1 MRQIYRTIHRD
12 GVSAFQTRA
21 ELPGFGDRDGRS
33 FDDFETAVAWIL
45 DGHPEYSL
53 TVKMSP
59 WLNRDVKGGET
70 MTCHDDVPR
79 PAGQRVVRL
88 YAEGTEFTT
97 GGKPARARSQ
107 WQSAWE
113 RFGELCSQ
121 VPVTY
126 GALSI
131 EFELESPAELLED
144 PGSVAFRDFFLSS
157 TDYSPAF
164 LSRVVAACRG
174 ASITG
179 IGTGLLVR
187 TTNLVASQA
196 LFSRGDMSSEIARLI
211 TRSALK
217 PSS

>member
-12 GVSAFQTRA
+12 GASALATRA
-21 ELPGFGDRDGRS
+21 ELPGFGDPDDRS

-59 WLNRDVKGGET
+59 WLNRDGKGGET
-70 MTCHDDVPR
+70 MTCHDDGPR

-88 YAEGTEFTT
+88 YAEGTEFTP
-97 GGKPARARSQ
+97 GGKPARARRQ

-113 RFGELCSQ
+113 RFGELCSR

-126 GALSI
+126 GALSV

-157 TDYSPAF
+157 TEYSPTF
-164 LSRVVAACRG
+164 LSRVVAVCQG
-174 ASITG
+174 ASITD
-179 IGTGLLVR
+179 IGTGLLIR
-187 TTNLVASQA
+187 TTNLDASQA
-196 LFSRGDMSSEIARLI
+196 LFSRANPSCHVARLI
-211 TRSALK
+211 AQSSLD
-217 PSS
+217 PSN